1 MNTGEHVRAFPL
13 SDWTELDV
21 WQYIERESMALPD
34 IYFAHDREVVL
45 RDGMYLAVGPFVEPR
60 ESETVER
67 RTVRFRTVGDANCTG
82 AVLSL
87 ASTLSAII
95 EEVALANVSERG
107 ATRADDKFSETAM
120 EDRKREGVLLS
131 MQLATKDLLR
141 LATIGSVDDGKS
153 TLIGRLLVD
162 TRQLFDDQLDAIA
175 EASEKRGVG
184 DLDLSFITDGL
195 RAERE
200 QGITIDVAYRYATT
214 PTRKFIIADCP
225 GHVQYT
231 SNMATGASTADLALV
246 VLDVASGLK
255 EQTRRHLCIAALLG
269 VRSIIVAVNKMD
281 AVDWSQ
287 LAFDRVVDEIVTL
300 SRELDFTSVS
310 LIPVSALLGDNV
322 VESSNNLPWYD
333 GPTVLAAL
341 ESSEA
346 GAWEHTTTQGARLPI
361 QWVLRQPGAGRTYA
375 GMVNGDTLHVGDRVT
390 LLPANVETTI
400 ASLNFGGDAITDAT
414 VGLAADVGL
423 AAETNAGRGDLIATA
438 PLPTVSNELK
448 TTICWFGEKPLVV
461 GQRLRLKHTSK
472 VTPVRVKIINGV
484 IDIAKLDI
492 DDSTTLN
499 TNDIGLA
506 TLQTADLLVVDD
518 YRVNRVTGSFVLIDE
533 VTNATVAAGMVGHA
547 SFL

>member
-1 MNTGEHVRAFPL
+1 
-13 SDWTELDV
+13 
-21 WQYIERESMALPD
+21 
-34 IYFAHDREVVL
+34 
-45 RDGMYLAVGPFVEPR
+45 
-60 ESETVER
+60 
-67 RTVRFRTVGDANCTG
+67 
-82 AVLSL
+82 
-87 ASTLSAII
+87 
-95 EEVALANVSERG
+95 
-107 ATRADDKFSETAM
+107 
-120 EDRKREGVLLS
+120 

-281 AVDWSQ
+281 AVDWSK

-310 LIPVSALLGDNV
+310 IIPVSALLGDNV
-322 VESSNNLPWYD
+322 VESSGNLPWYD
-333 GPTVLAAL
+333 GPTVLDAL

-346 GAWEHTTTQGARLPI
+346 GAWEHTSTQGARLPI
-361 QWVLRQPGAGRTYA
+361 QWVLRQPGGGRTYA
-375 GMVNGDTLHVGDRVT
+375 GMVNGDTMHVGDRVT

-400 ASLNFGGDAITDAT
+400 TSINFGGDGIDDAT
-414 VGLAADVGL
+414 VGLAADLEL

-492 DDSTTLN
+492 DDSTVLN

>member
-1 MNTGEHVRAFPL
+1 
-13 SDWTELDV
+13 
-21 WQYIERESMALPD
+21 
-34 IYFAHDREVVL
+34 
-45 RDGMYLAVGPFVEPR
+45 
-60 ESETVER
+60 
-67 RTVRFRTVGDANCTG
+67 
-82 AVLSL
+82 
-87 ASTLSAII
+87 
-95 EEVALANVSERG
+95 
-107 ATRADDKFSETAM
+107 
-120 EDRKREGVLLS
+120 

-184 DLDLSFITDGL
+184 DLDLSFVTDGL

-281 AVDWSQ
+281 AVEWSHV
-287 LAFDRVVDEIVTL
+287 AFERVVDEIATL

-310 LIPVSALLGDNV
+310 IIPVSALLGDNV
-322 VESSNNLPWYD
+322 VESSSNLPWYD
-333 GPTVLAAL
+333 GPTVLDAL

-361 QWVLRQPGAGRTYA
+361 QWVLRQPGGGRTYA
-375 GMVNGDTLHVGDRVT
+375 GMVNGDTMHVGDRVT

-400 ASLNFGGDAITDAT
+400 TSINFGGESIDDAT
-414 VGLAADVGL
+414 VGLAADVEL

-492 DDSTTLN
+492 DDSMTLN

-533 VTNATVAAGMVGHA
+533 ATNATVAAGMIGHA

>member
-1 MNTGEHVRAFPL
+1 M
-13 SDWTELDV
+13 
-21 WQYIERESMALPD
+21 
-34 IYFAHDREVVL
+34 
-45 RDGMYLAVGPFVEPR
+45 
-60 ESETVER
+60 
-67 RTVRFRTVGDANCTG
+67 
-82 AVLSL
+82 
-87 ASTLSAII
+87 
-95 EEVALANVSERG
+95 
-107 ATRADDKFSETAM
+107 K
-120 EDRKREGVLLS
+120 
-131 MQLATKDLLR
+131 LATKDLLR

-184 DLDLSFITDGL
+184 DLDLSFVTDGL

-287 LAFDRVVDEIVTL
+287 LAFERVVDEIVTL
-300 SRELDFTSVS
+300 ARELDFTSVS
-310 LIPVSALLGDNV
+310 IIPVSALLGDNV
-322 VESSNNLPWYD
+322 VESSSNLPWYD
-333 GPTVLAAL
+333 GPTVLDAL

-346 GAWEHTTTQGARLPI
+346 GAWEHTATQGARLPI
-361 QWVLRQPGAGRTYA
+361 QWVLRQPGGGRTYA
-375 GMVNGDTLHVGDRVT
+375 GMVNGDTMHVGDRVT

-400 ASLNFGGDAITDAT
+400 TSLHFGGDEISEAT

-492 DDSTTLN
+492 DDSTMLN

-506 TLQTADLLVVDD
+506 TLQTAELLVVDD

-533 VTNATVAAGMVGHA
+533 ATNATVAAGMVGHA

>member
-1 MNTGEHVRAFPL
+1 
-13 SDWTELDV
+13 
-21 WQYIERESMALPD
+21 
-34 IYFAHDREVVL
+34 
-45 RDGMYLAVGPFVEPR
+45 
-60 ESETVER
+60 
-67 RTVRFRTVGDANCTG
+67 
-82 AVLSL
+82 
-87 ASTLSAII
+87 
-95 EEVALANVSERG
+95 
-107 ATRADDKFSETAM
+107 
-120 EDRKREGVLLS
+120 

-175 EASEKRGVG
+175 EASERRGVG
-184 DLDLSFITDGL
+184 DLDLSFVTDGL

-310 LIPVSALLGDNV
+310 IIPVSALLGDNV
-322 VESSNNLPWYD
+322 VESSSNLPWYD
-333 GPTVLAAL
+333 GPTVLDAL
-341 ESSEA
+341 ERSEA

-361 QWVLRQPGAGRTYA
+361 QWVLRQPGGGRTYA
-375 GMVNGDTLHVGDRVT
+375 GMVNGDTMRVGDRVT

-400 ASLNFGGDAITDAT
+400 TSIHFGGDEIDDAT
-414 VGLAADVGL
+414 VGLAADLGL

-472 VTPVRVKIINGV
+472 VTPVRIKIINGV

-506 TLQTADLLVVDD
+506 TLQTAELLVVDD

-533 VTNATVAAGMVGHA
+533 ATNATVAAGMVGHA

>member
-1 MNTGEHVRAFPL
+1 
-13 SDWTELDV
+13 
-21 WQYIERESMALPD
+21 
-34 IYFAHDREVVL
+34 
-45 RDGMYLAVGPFVEPR
+45 
-60 ESETVER
+60 
-67 RTVRFRTVGDANCTG
+67 
-82 AVLSL
+82 
-87 ASTLSAII
+87 
-95 EEVALANVSERG
+95 
-107 ATRADDKFSETAM
+107 
-120 EDRKREGVLLS
+120 

-287 LAFDRVVDEIVTL
+287 LAFERVVDEIVTL

-310 LIPVSALLGDNV
+310 IIPVSALLGDNV
-322 VESSNNLPWYD
+322 VESSSNLPWYD
-333 GPTVLAAL
+333 GPTVLDAL

-346 GAWEHTTTQGARLPI
+346 GAWEHTTTKGARLPI
-361 QWVLRQPGAGRTYA
+361 QWVLRQPGGGRTYA
-375 GMVNGDTLHVGDRVT
+375 GMVNGDTMHVGDRVT

-400 ASLNFGGDAITDAT
+400 TSINFGGDEIADAT
-414 VGLAADVGL
+414 VGLAADLEL

-448 TTICWFGEKPLVV
+448 TTICWFGERPLVV

-533 VTNATVAAGMVGHA
+533 ATNATVAAGMVGHA

>member
-1 MNTGEHVRAFPL
+1 
-13 SDWTELDV
+13 
-21 WQYIERESMALPD
+21 
-34 IYFAHDREVVL
+34 
-45 RDGMYLAVGPFVEPR
+45 
-60 ESETVER
+60 
-67 RTVRFRTVGDANCTG
+67 
-82 AVLSL
+82 
-87 ASTLSAII
+87 
-95 EEVALANVSERG
+95 
-107 ATRADDKFSETAM
+107 
-120 EDRKREGVLLS
+120 

-184 DLDLSFITDGL
+184 DLDLSFVTDGL

-281 AVDWSQ
+281 AVDWSHV
-287 LAFDRVVDEIVTL
+287 AFERVVDEIATL

-310 LIPVSALLGDNV
+310 IIPVSALLGDNV
-322 VESSNNLPWYD
+322 VESSSNLPWYD
-333 GPTVLAAL
+333 GPTVLDAL

-361 QWVLRQPGAGRTYA
+361 QWVLRQPGGGRTYA
-375 GMVNGDTLHVGDRVT
+375 GMVNGDTMHVGDRVT

-400 ASLNFGGDAITDAT
+400 TSINFGGESIEDAT
-414 VGLAADVGL
+414 VGLAADVEL

-492 DDSTTLN
+492 DDSMTLN

-533 VTNATVAAGMVGHA
+533 ATNATVAAGMIGHA

>member
-1 MNTGEHVRAFPL
+1 M
-13 SDWTELDV
+13 
-21 WQYIERESMALPD
+21 
-34 IYFAHDREVVL
+34 
-45 RDGMYLAVGPFVEPR
+45 
-60 ESETVER
+60 
-67 RTVRFRTVGDANCTG
+67 
-82 AVLSL
+82 
-87 ASTLSAII
+87 
-95 EEVALANVSERG
+95 
-107 ATRADDKFSETAM
+107 K
-120 EDRKREGVLLS
+120 
-131 MQLATKDLLR
+131 LATKDLLR

-184 DLDLSFITDGL
+184 DLDLSFVTDGL

-287 LAFDRVVDEIVTL
+287 LAFDRVVDEIATL

-310 LIPVSALLGDNV
+310 IIPVSALAGDNV
-322 VESSNNLPWYD
+322 VESSSNLPWYD
-333 GPTVLAAL
+333 GPTVLDAL
-341 ESSEA
+341 ERSEA

-361 QWVLRQPGAGRTYA
+361 QWVLRQPGGGRTYA
-375 GMVNGDTLHVGDRVT
+375 GMVNGDTMHVGDRVT

-400 ASLNFGGDAITDAT
+400 TSINFGGDEIADAT
-414 VGLAADVGL
+414 VGLAADLGL

-533 VTNATVAAGMVGHA
+533 ATNATVAAGMVGHA

>member
-1 MNTGEHVRAFPL
+1 
-13 SDWTELDV
+13 
-21 WQYIERESMALPD
+21 
-34 IYFAHDREVVL
+34 
-45 RDGMYLAVGPFVEPR
+45 
-60 ESETVER
+60 
-67 RTVRFRTVGDANCTG
+67 
-82 AVLSL
+82 
-87 ASTLSAII
+87 
-95 EEVALANVSERG
+95 
-107 ATRADDKFSETAM
+107 
-120 EDRKREGVLLS
+120 

-184 DLDLSFITDGL
+184 DLDLSFVTDGL

-310 LIPVSALLGDNV
+310 IIPVSALLGDNV
-322 VESSNNLPWYD
+322 VESSSNIPWYD
-333 GPTVLAAL
+333 GPTVLDAL

-346 GAWEHTTTQGARLPI
+346 GAWEHTTTMGARLPI
-361 QWVLRQPGAGRTYA
+361 QWVLRQPGGGRTYA
-375 GMVNGDTLHVGDRVT
+375 GMVNGDTMHVGDRVT

-400 ASLNFGGDAITDAT
+400 TAINFGGEGIDDAT
-414 VGLAADVGL
+414 VGLAADLEL

-461 GQRLRLKHTSK
+461 GQRLRMKHTSK